1 LGIRQFL
8 FSSEIVFLF
17 REIRTRKKRRK
28 RRKKRR
34 SEDPKFEEQKT
45 KNKKISV
52 SGFLSFLTR

>member
-1 LGIRQFL
+1 L